1 MESVAKLR
9 EWGSSIG
16 LVIPKEIVRQES
28 LKSGDEV
35 VVEIKKAKTLKDL
48 FGSLK
53 NLKIDAQEF
62 KDERRKEDKKR
73 DEILLRQLRD
83 N

>member
-1 MESVAKLR
+1 METTTKVR

-16 LVIPKEIVRQES
+16 LVIPKEIVRRES
-28 LKSGDEV
+28 LESGDEV
-35 VVEIKKAKTLKDL
+35 VIEIKKAKTLKDL

-53 NLKIDAQEF
+53 GLKIDAQVF

-73 DEILLRQLRD
+73 DEILSRQLRS